1 MGVSCEKGHG
11 TAKENP
17 PSCPLAFPSSTDE
30 FHSLGRG
37 AAHLKHLLDV
47 AVPGFEQLPPR
58 GEVAV
63 GEDPSWPQQAEGVAL
78 PRELGNFGNLGQLL
92 LLSPRP
98 QLPLQPQL
106 PPSCHLDEVELM
118 RVPGVL

>member
-1 MGVSCEKGHG
+1 MSHVRRDTGQPRK
-11 TAKENP
+11 TP

-78 PRELGNFGNLGQLL
+78 PRELGNFGNSGQL
-92 LLSPRP
+92 S
-98 QLPLQPQL
+98 PLQLQL
-106 PPSCHLDEVELM
+106 CPRAAPPEVS
-118 RVPGVL
+118 P